1 MRTPLVRMEK
11 RNISI
16 LAALIAVVIATS
28 GLSILLTRR
37 AHADDTNS
45 IGVFDVVVDKRGREW
60 VDIVFDKAVDVARP
74 GEIVAPTPATVEPAT
89 TGVWRWRAD
98 NVLRFSPAGGFVIG
112 TNYRIALKKQRLPAR
127 GGAPPGAA
135 ATPAAH

>member
-16 LAALIAVVIATS
+16 LAALRAVVIATS

-45 IGVFDVVVDKRGREW
+45 IGVFDVVVDKGG
-60 VDIVFDKAVDVARP
+60 DAARP
-74 GEIVAPTPATVEPAT
+74 GEIVDPPPATVEPAT

-112 TNYRIALKKQRLPAR
+112 TNYRIALKKQRLP
-127 GGAPPGAA
+127 PPGGGLPRRG